1 LRGKRE
7 EQQPFLIRRS
17 SKILL
22 EVIGVAVAVTAT
34 LLAVLA
40 WQLSSGPVSLS
51 LLNQMIEDA
60 ANPALQ
66 GGELDI
72 EDTVLI
78 WSAEDRELS
87 LRLRDVRLIGADGC
101 LNSLSI

>member
-1 LRGKRE
+1 M
-7 EQQPFLIRRS
+7 IRRS

-22 EVIGVAVAVTAT
+22 EVVGVAVAVTAT

-40 WQLSSGPVSLS
+40 WQLSSGPLSLS

-60 ANPALQ
+60 AAPSLQ
-66 GGELDI
+66 GGELAI

-78 WSAEDRELS
+78 
-87 LRLRDVRLIGADGC
+87 
-101 LNSLSI
+101 